1 MPLPLAVP
9 LALGAIRI
17 GAAVLA
23 RSRAVSV
30 AKVAVNVT
38 KTGIKSNKTTV
49 LKLSKNPGVKTA
61 VVKTLE
67 STSV

>member
-38 KTGIKSNKTTV
+38 KTGIKSNKTT
-49 LKLSKNPGVKTA
+49 GID
-61 VVKTLE
+61 
-67 STSV
+67 